1 MMVFYFMEEKKVSGV
16 KGITW
21 REDKEKW
28 IVRTTVDKKPLY
40 LGCFKTCSEAEK
52 VLKKVR
58 PDLFGLKIKRS
69 DSIRKQEVKEAKEY
83 IKELDL
89 NRKYGIIKYVY
100 KTDRFEVTAKR
111 NGEKI
116 LLGKYYNPS
125 DALDRYYFNQDYE
138 IFHLNEANRRRGV
151 KFDRF
156 KKCWVAFFY
165 VKGKYN
171 KIGEFKR
178 YFEALDARIKAEEEN
193 PDFDK
198 DI

>member
-1 MMVFYFMEEKKVSGV
+1 MEENKTSPI

-21 REDKEKW
+21 RKDKKKW
-28 IVRTTVDKKPLY
+28 IIRTTVDKKPLY

-58 PDLFGLKIKRS
+58 PDLFGLKITRN
-69 DSIRKQEVKEAKEY
+69 DPIRKQQVKEAKEY

-100 KTDRFEVTAKR
+100 STDKFEVTAKI

-116 LLGKYYNPS
+116 LLGKYYNHS
-125 DALDRYYFNQDYE
+125 DALDRYYFNQDLQIYW
-138 IFHLNEANRRRGV
+138 LNNNNPRPGARP
-151 KFDRF
+151 DLF
-156 KKCWVAFFY
+156 KKCWVAYFY
-165 VKGKYN
+165 IKGKFN
-171 KIGEFKR
+171 KIGEFK
-178 YFEALDARIKAEEEN
+178 YYLEALDARIQAEENN
-193 PDFDK
+193 PEIDR